1 MNYSFLL
8 RGLKMDIYKLPP
20 DIWRIIA
27 KWLSKS
33 DLIALQLTNT
43 KMMKFLDKISDIW
56 WGKHL
61 LEYQQRW
68 DEYYNRRDKI
78 LEEQLIRVPKENTK
92 NIIRNILISQ
102 KIVLVKNLKYS
113 RHMDT
118 IHDYGT
124 CDICDSQYYVNFKI
138 IEEYLSIVTQM
149 FLELLYFLVIFFLI
163 F

>member
-1 MNYSFLL
+1 
-8 RGLKMDIYKLPP
+8 MDIYKLTP
-20 DIWRIIA
+20 DVWRIIA

-68 DEYYNRRDKI
+68 EEYYNRRNKI
-78 LEEQLIRVPKENTK
+78 LLKIPKENTK
-92 NIIRNILISQ
+92 NIIRNILISE
-102 KIVLVKNLKYS
+102 KIVLVKNPANS

-124 CDICDSQYYVNFKI
+124 CDVCDSQYYVNFKI
-138 IEEYLSIVTQM
+138 IEEY
-149 FLELLYFLVIFFLI
+149 
-163 F
+163 